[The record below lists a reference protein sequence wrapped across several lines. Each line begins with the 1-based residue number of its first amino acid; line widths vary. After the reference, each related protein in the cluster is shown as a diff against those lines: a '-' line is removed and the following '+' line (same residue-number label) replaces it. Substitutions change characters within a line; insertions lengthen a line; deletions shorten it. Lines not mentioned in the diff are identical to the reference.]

1 MLAQVWT
8 LSHTDLSTR
17 ADCCADSAW
26 LIAQANAATDM
37 LNHERTHSSRYRS
50 SHSQTPHPVGQAFPT
65 QTSGTA
71 PCEPLQ
77 EARATGLG
85 MAHAAASRH
94 LGDFATAHAAAIAT
108 GIVPEHAGAP
118 GASPVHGQQPARLAL
133 VSARLVVMTSL
144 GVTTVNFWTTFG
156 ARQIPPLHINPS
168 SRIKKSTKRKL
179 SQFIISEQFMKY
191 FVTSKF
197 L

>member
-50 SHSQTPHPVGQAFPT
+50 SHSQTPHPVGQAISRLK
-65 QTSGTA
+65 TSGTA

-133 VSARLVVMTSL
+133 VSGALGLMTSL

-156 ARQIPPLHINPS
+156 ARQIPPLHLNPS
-168 SRIKKSTKRKL
+168 IRIKNRQNAPPPNIRSRL
-179 SQFIISEQFMKY
+179 ERVIPA
-191 FVTSKF
+191 
-197 L
+197 